1 MRNARKRPLAVTI
14 ISFVY
19 ILTGAAGLFLS
30 IPEIVGETGLY
41 MVPGFKMSHS
51 AFFGMIGIALVRLIA
66 IVVGVF
72 MLRGA
77 NWARWLALAWM
88 AFHVYVG
95 ALHGWQQA
103 LTHAAFLVVIAFFL
117 LKKPEAEYFRS
128 QGSQTV

>member
-14 ISFVY
+14 ISCIY
-19 ILTGAAGLFLS
+19 ILAG
-30 IPEIVGETGLY
+30 VGG
-41 MVPGFKMSHS
+41 MISHFPGFRAHPFELGATAIELLS
-51 AFFGMIGIALVRLIA
+51 ALA
-66 IVVGVF
+66 IVAGVF

-103 LTHAAFLVVIAFFL
+103 VTHAVFLLVIAFFL
-117 LKKPEAEYFRS
+117 LKKPEAEYFSS